1 MELTNSAFADQGLT
15 ESILVWKIGQMDWAG
30 GQIYWYRSNLGQKS
44 SYWCYRAIPEGGGG
58 LGDVRCNGWNI
69 SRHLRKPWIRWKPC
83 HRRKPVDTMGTWTA
97 FWPFSYLPFHLGNK
111 TFNWETKYEQTKN
124 VLQKHES
131 HIKCEIHVS
140 VKPFGIVWNSNC
152 FTERENLWIIYWVI
166 FTCTVKEET
175 GESFGPKK
183 LNIQKGKCW

>member
-1 MELTNSAFADQGLT
+1 MG
-15 ESILVWKIGQMDWAG
+15 W
-30 GQIYWYRSNLGQKS
+30 GQIYWYRCNLGQKS
-44 SYWCYRAIPEGGGG
+44 SYWCYRAIPEEGGG
-58 LGDVRCNGWNI
+58 LGDVRCDGWNI
-69 SRHLRKPWIRWKPC
+69 SRLLRKPPIWLKPWKPFHRRKPWIRWEPWKPC

-111 TFNWETKYEQTKN
+111 TFNWDTKYEQTKN
-124 VLQKHES
+124 ILQKQES
-131 HIKCEIHVS
+131 HIKSEINVS
-140 VKPFGIVWNSNC
+140 MKPFRIVWNSNC